1 MKNTRHQNPL
11 MMYTTSTILYGI
23 LAGCFFSLA
32 LLMVTIIFVPRLK
45 ELVCVMILTF
55 YSLAMGFHIFR
66 FLCHFFFDYMI
77 FKFIL
82 NIILNLSV
90 AEFTLLIVGMMWMFY
105 NVIHKYLRKEKQ
117 RDRNQRKE
125 ENVITFIHIE

>member
-1 MKNTRHQNPL
+1 

-23 LAGCFFSLA
+23 LAGCFLSLA
-32 LLMVTIIFVPRLK
+32 LLMVTIIFVPSLQ
-45 ELVCVMILTF
+45 ELVCVMILT
-55 YSLAMGFHIFR
+55 YCSLAMGFHIFR

-77 FKFIL
+77 FKFVL

-90 AEFTLLIVGMMWMFY
+90 AEYTLLIVGMMWMFY
-105 NVIHKYLRKEKQ
+105 NVIHKYSKKEKQ
-117 RDRNQRKE
+117 RRRNQRKE